1 MLNNVPTAIQA
12 ASRQV
17 VLRHPNS
24 FECYVWRKQVTRVEN
39 NPVTGIPSASAGMP
53 TLGGMGVMRSE
64 DEADYDYVELGEGKC
79 MFCGVYQPN
88 DEVERGNA
96 LLQATM
102 QEAQVV
108 SLVGVGEVGHFI
120 PDTGDVVMLTPGM
133 GVVLVFD
140 VATITGLAH
149 IPPYIQKLVLN
160 PRDDLHS
167 LTPFLPGAID
177 VVN

>member
-1 MLNNVPTAIQA
+1 MLNNVPIAIQA

-24 FECYVWRKQVTRVEN
+24 MDCSVWRKQVTRVE
-39 NPVTGIPSASAGMP
+39 PDPGTGLPSSMGGSP
-53 TLGGMGVMRSE
+53 TLGGMGVLRSE
-64 DEADYDYVELGEGKC
+64 DEADYDYVQLGDGRC
-79 MFCGVYQPN
+79 MFLGPYQPN

-96 LLQATM
+96 LLQALA
-102 QEAQVV
+102 QEVQVV
-108 SLVGVGEVGHFI
+108 SLAGAGEVGHFI
-120 PDTGDVVMLTPGM
+120 PDTGDMVMVTPGM

-160 PRDDLHS
+160 PRDDLHI
-167 LTPFLPGAID
+167 LEPFQPGAID

>member
-1 MLNNVPTAIQA
+1 MLNNVPIAIQK

-24 FECYVWRKQVTRVEN
+24 MDCSVWRKQVTRVEN
-39 NPVTGIPSASAGMP
+39 DPDTGLPSSMGGSP
-53 TLGGMGVMRSE
+53 TLGGMGVLRSE
-64 DEADYDYVELGEGKC
+64 DEADYDYVQLGDGRC
-79 MFCGVYQPN
+79 MFLGAYQPN

-96 LLQATM
+96 LLQALA
-102 QEAQVV
+102 QEVQVV
-108 SLVGVGEVGHFI
+108 SLADTGEEGHFI
-120 PDTGDVVMLTPGM
+120 PDAGDMVMVTPGM

-160 PRDDLHS
+160 PRDDLHI
-167 LTPFLPGAID
+167 LTPYLPGA
-177 VVN
+177 VTPTP

>member
-1 MLNNVPTAIQA
+1 MLTNVPTAIQA

-24 FECYVWRKQVTRVEN
+24 SICWVWRKVVTRVEN
-39 NPVTGIPSASAGMP
+39 VPGTSTPSTMGGSP
-53 TLGGMGVMRSE
+53 TLGGMGVLRSE
-64 DEADYDYVELGEGKC
+64 DEADFDYVELGEGRC

-96 LLQATM
+96 LLQSPM

-108 SLVGVGEVGHFI
+108 SLGALGQAGHFI
-120 PDTGDVVMLTPGM
+120 PDTGDIVMTTPGL
-133 GVVLVFD
+133 GVVLVFE
-140 VATITGLAH
+140 VATITGLAN

-160 PRDDLHS
+160 PRDDLHQ
-167 LTPFLPGAID
+167 LTPFMPGE
-177 VVN
+177 VVPVD